1 MNRLLVSSLAL
12 AMTATCAVGF
22 AADDVKSGL
31 QLGEHAGFFLVKDVT
46 GPNKDKSLCYRWRYG
61 KRPVAAI
68 FTRTISDDLAG
79 LVRKLDEAVAKNK
92 DKGMKSF
99 VVLLTNDPDA
109 DEPKLEA
116 LAKKHGIKAVPL
128 TMFDGVAGP
137 AKYKISKDAETTV
150 LLWKGLSVKSNHA
163 FAKGKFNKDST
174 VAVLKD
180 LDKILK

>member
-12 AMTATCAVGF
+12 AIAATTAVGF

-46 GPNKDKSLCYRWRYG
+46 
-61 KRPVAAI
+61 
-68 FTRTISDDLAG
+68 
-79 LVRKLDEAVAKNK
+79 AKNK
-92 DKGMKSF
+92 DKDMKSF

-116 LAKKHGIKAVPL
+116 LAKKHNIKAVPL

-150 LLWKGLSVKSNHA
+150 LLWKGLSVKANHA
-163 FAKGKFNKDST
+163 FAKGKFKKEST